1 MIAGQRFVR
10 LFFYL
15 LRCYYYLCVLLKIE
29 MKDTNQQ
36 FKNIITI
43 CRDLFAKKLHD
54 YGAAWRILRP
64 ISVTDQIFIKANRLR
79 SIETKGVSM
88 VRDGILSAFNAI
100 VMSGVI

>member
-54 YGAAWRILRP
+54 YGAAWRIIRP
-64 ISVTDQIFIKANRLR
+64 APVTDQISIKSTRIR
-79 SIETKGVSM
+79 SLATTGRSPI
-88 VRDGILSAFNAI
+88 D
-100 VMSGVI
+100 